1 MTRDIRIR
9 SLIKTITW
17 RILASLDTFLIA
29 WFVSGSISVGGWIA
43 TIEVI
48 TKIILY
54 YFHERA
60 WNRVKWGQFENK
72 FINCLSLFTTGITS
86 IIYKKESQYEG
97 ITVNSFAPVSLKPK
111 IIMWCL
117 DKTSKSK
124 KFF

>member
-60 WNRVKWGQFENK
+60 WNRVKWGQFE
-72 FINCLSLFTTGITS
+72 I
-86 IIYKKESQYEG
+86 
-97 ITVNSFAPVSLKPK
+97 
-111 IIMWCL
+111 
-117 DKTSKSK
+117 
-124 KFF
+124 

>member
-9 SLIKTITW
+9 SLIKTISW

-60 WNRVKWGQFENK
+60 WNRIKWGQFEK
-72 FINCLSLFTTGITS
+72 
-86 IIYKKESQYEG
+86 
-97 ITVNSFAPVSLKPK
+97 
-111 IIMWCL
+111 
-117 DKTSKSK
+117 
-124 KFF
+124 

>member
-48 TKIILY
+48 TKIIFVL
-54 YFHERA
+54 
-60 WNRVKWGQFENK
+60 
-72 FINCLSLFTTGITS
+72 LS
-86 IIYKKESQYEG
+86 
-97 ITVNSFAPVSLKPK
+97 
-111 IIMWCL
+111 
-117 DKTSKSK
+117 
-124 KFF
+124 

>member
-9 SLIKTITW
+9 SLLKTITW

-60 WNRVKWGQFENK
+60 WNRVKWGQFEK
-72 FINCLSLFTTGITS
+72 
-86 IIYKKESQYEG
+86 
-97 ITVNSFAPVSLKPK
+97 
-111 IIMWCL
+111 
-117 DKTSKSK
+117 
-124 KFF
+124 

>member
-54 YFHERA
+54 YFHERG
-60 WNRVKWGQFENK
+60 WNKIKWGR
-72 FINCLSLFTTGITS
+72 LT
-86 IIYKKESQYEG
+86 
-97 ITVNSFAPVSLKPK
+97 
-111 IIMWCL
+111 
-117 DKTSKSK
+117 
-124 KFF
+124 

>member
-54 YFHERA
+54 YLHERA
-60 WNRVKWGQFENK
+60 WNQVKWGQFEK
-72 FINCLSLFTTGITS
+72 
-86 IIYKKESQYEG
+86 
-97 ITVNSFAPVSLKPK
+97 
-111 IIMWCL
+111 
-117 DKTSKSK
+117 
-124 KFF
+124 

>member
-17 RILASLDTFLIA
+17 RIIASLDTFLIA
-29 WFVSGSISVGGWIA
+29 WFVRGSISVGGWIA

-60 WNRVKWGQFENK
+60 WNRVKWGQFEK
-72 FINCLSLFTTGITS
+72 
-86 IIYKKESQYEG
+86 
-97 ITVNSFAPVSLKPK
+97 
-111 IIMWCL
+111 
-117 DKTSKSK
+117 
-124 KFF
+124 

>member
-29 WFVSGSISVGGWIA
+29 WLVSGSISVGGWIA

-60 WNRVKWGQFENK
+60 WNRVKWGQFEK
-72 FINCLSLFTTGITS
+72 
-86 IIYKKESQYEG
+86 
-97 ITVNSFAPVSLKPK
+97 
-111 IIMWCL
+111 
-117 DKTSKSK
+117 
-124 KFF
+124 

>member
-9 SLIKTITW
+9 SLIKTVTW

-60 WNRVKWGQFENK
+60 WNRVKWGQFEK
-72 FINCLSLFTTGITS
+72 
-86 IIYKKESQYEG
+86 
-97 ITVNSFAPVSLKPK
+97 
-111 IIMWCL
+111 
-117 DKTSKSK
+117 
-124 KFF
+124 

>member
-9 SLIKTITW
+9 SLLKTITW

-43 TIEVI
+43 TIEII

-60 WNRVKWGQFENK
+60 WNRVKWGQFEK
-72 FINCLSLFTTGITS
+72 
-86 IIYKKESQYEG
+86 
-97 ITVNSFAPVSLKPK
+97 
-111 IIMWCL
+111 
-117 DKTSKSK
+117 
-124 KFF
+124 

>member
-17 RILASLDTFLIA
+17 RIIASLDTFLIA

-60 WNRVKWGQFENK
+60 WNRVKWGQFEK
-72 FINCLSLFTTGITS
+72 
-86 IIYKKESQYEG
+86 
-97 ITVNSFAPVSLKPK
+97 
-111 IIMWCL
+111 
-117 DKTSKSK
+117 
-124 KFF
+124 

>member
-60 WNRVKWGQFENK
+60 WYRVKWGQFEK
-72 FINCLSLFTTGITS
+72 
-86 IIYKKESQYEG
+86 
-97 ITVNSFAPVSLKPK
+97 
-111 IIMWCL
+111 
-117 DKTSKSK
+117 
-124 KFF
+124 

>member
-60 WNRVKWGQFENK
+60 WNRVKWGQFEK
-72 FINCLSLFTTGITS
+72 
-86 IIYKKESQYEG
+86 
-97 ITVNSFAPVSLKPK
+97 
-111 IIMWCL
+111 
-117 DKTSKSK
+117 
-124 KFF
+124 

>member
-29 WFVSGSISVGGWIA
+29 WFVSGSISVGGWVA

-60 WNRVKWGQFENK
+60 WNRVKWGQFEK
-72 FINCLSLFTTGITS
+72 
-86 IIYKKESQYEG
+86 
-97 ITVNSFAPVSLKPK
+97 
-111 IIMWCL
+111 
-117 DKTSKSK
+117 
-124 KFF
+124 

>member
-1 MTRDIRIR
+1 MTRDIKIR

-60 WNRVKWGQFENK
+60 WNRVKWGQFEK
-72 FINCLSLFTTGITS
+72 
-86 IIYKKESQYEG
+86 
-97 ITVNSFAPVSLKPK
+97 
-111 IIMWCL
+111 
-117 DKTSKSK
+117 
-124 KFF
+124 

>member
-60 WNRVKWGQFENK
+60 WIRVKWGQFEK
-72 FINCLSLFTTGITS
+72 
-86 IIYKKESQYEG
+86 
-97 ITVNSFAPVSLKPK
+97 
-111 IIMWCL
+111 
-117 DKTSKSK
+117 
-124 KFF
+124 

>member
-29 WFVSGSISVGGWIA
+29 WFVSGSMSVGGWIA

-60 WNRVKWGQFENK
+60 WNRVKWGQFEK
-72 FINCLSLFTTGITS
+72 
-86 IIYKKESQYEG
+86 
-97 ITVNSFAPVSLKPK
+97 
-111 IIMWCL
+111 
-117 DKTSKSK
+117 
-124 KFF
+124 

>member
-48 TKIILY
+48 TKFILY

-60 WNRVKWGQFENK
+60 WNRVKWGQFEK
-72 FINCLSLFTTGITS
+72 
-86 IIYKKESQYEG
+86 
-97 ITVNSFAPVSLKPK
+97 
-111 IIMWCL
+111 
-117 DKTSKSK
+117 
-124 KFF
+124 

>member
-9 SLIKTITW
+9 SLIKTISW

-60 WNRVKWGQFENK
+60 WNRVKWGQFEK
-72 FINCLSLFTTGITS
+72 
-86 IIYKKESQYEG
+86 
-97 ITVNSFAPVSLKPK
+97 
-111 IIMWCL
+111 
-117 DKTSKSK
+117 
-124 KFF
+124 

>member
-29 WFVSGSISVGGWIA
+29 WFVSGSVSVGGWIA

-60 WNRVKWGQFENK
+60 WNRVKWGQFEK
-72 FINCLSLFTTGITS
+72 
-86 IIYKKESQYEG
+86 
-97 ITVNSFAPVSLKPK
+97 
-111 IIMWCL
+111 
-117 DKTSKSK
+117 
-124 KFF
+124 

>member
-60 WNRVKWGQFENK
+60 WNRIKWGQFEK
-72 FINCLSLFTTGITS
+72 
-86 IIYKKESQYEG
+86 
-97 ITVNSFAPVSLKPK
+97 
-111 IIMWCL
+111 
-117 DKTSKSK
+117 
-124 KFF
+124 

>member
-43 TIEVI
+43 TLEVI

-60 WNRVKWGQFENK
+60 WNRVKWGQFEK
-72 FINCLSLFTTGITS
+72 
-86 IIYKKESQYEG
+86 
-97 ITVNSFAPVSLKPK
+97 
-111 IIMWCL
+111 
-117 DKTSKSK
+117 
-124 KFF
+124 

>member
-17 RILASLDTFLIA
+17 RILASIDTFLIA
-29 WFVSGSISVGGWIA
+29 WLVSGSISVGGWIA

-60 WNRVKWGQFENK
+60 WNRVKWGQFEK
-72 FINCLSLFTTGITS
+72 
-86 IIYKKESQYEG
+86 
-97 ITVNSFAPVSLKPK
+97 
-111 IIMWCL
+111 
-117 DKTSKSK
+117 
-124 KFF
+124 

>member
-60 WNRVKWGQFENK
+60 WNRVKWGQLEK
-72 FINCLSLFTTGITS
+72 
-86 IIYKKESQYEG
+86 
-97 ITVNSFAPVSLKPK
+97 
-111 IIMWCL
+111 
-117 DKTSKSK
+117 
-124 KFF
+124 